1 MIRNRK
7 LIQWMLTICI
17 SSVFIFAGTLE
28 NSVQFTPKFDRNIA
42 RSNEVVKL
50 VIDVNIDKGFHI
62 YSTHPEKS
70 LSPTYV
76 EYTDTTLFS
85 KRGVITEPSTHS
97 SYDSNFDMDIYYH
110 EGRIKLTQDLELAKD
125 IESGKK
131 EIEATFVYFACD
143 DTKCIPRW
151 VDFSLNLTI
160 EDGSPR
166 SEYVS
171 NVIEEYPPLTS
182 DSELLPEGLNEQVE
196 KGILSFILFALGM
209 GFLALLTPCVFPMI
223 PITVSYFTKEGEKE
237 GGKPLKSAS
246 IYALGIIFIFTGLG
260 LILAL
265 TFGAAGANKIAS
277 SPWINLFIAGL
288 FIYFAFSLFGHFEI
302 QMPSAFRQ
310 FSMKQE
316 SRGGVVGILFMALTF
331 TLTSFTCTVQFVGL
345 LLVAASQGNFLWPAL
360 GMIAFATAFATPFFF
375 LALFP
380 QYLAK
385 LPKSGGWLNSVKVTM
400 GFLEFGAAMKFL
412 SNSDLVWQWG
422 IFTKQVV
429 LATWVVISLLM
440 GLYLLGKITLPHDS
454 ETKFIGVPRLVMS
467 IIVMSFALY
476 LSGGLFGQP
485 LHGLIDSY
493 LPPVVDS
500 TRANIVVESSDNHR
514 VEWLDTLEE
523 ALEESKKVNK
533 PIFLDFTGYTCTN
546 CRWMETNVFEEPQVS
561 KLFNDFVLVRL
572 YTDGGVNY
580 RENQQME
587 IDRFGT
593 AALPYYVVLD
603 SNDKELGQFPGMDTD
618 ADKFAQFL
626 IDAKQKF
633 EMEN

>member
-1 MIRNRK
+1 MSKVNK
-7 LIQWMLTICI
+7 FLK
-17 SSVFIFAGTLE
+17 SSVFIWFIGAVLFGGAID
-28 NSVQFTPKFDRNIA
+28 NCVQFSPKLDNNIA
-42 RSNEVVKL
+42 RKGEVITL
-50 VIDVNIDKGFHI
+50 TIDVKIDKGFHI
-62 YSTHPEKS
+62 YSTHPDKS
-70 LSPTYV
+70 LSPTAI
-76 EYTDTTLFS
+76 EYADTTLFS
-85 KRGVITEPSTHS
+85 KRGIVTEPSTHS
-97 SYDSNFDMDIYYH
+97 SYDPNFDMDIYYH
-110 EGRIKLTQDLELAKD
+110 EGNIKLTQKLQLSENIQIGNHKID
-125 IESGKK
+125 
-131 EIEATFVYFACD
+131 ATFVYFACD
-143 DTKCIPRW
+143 ESKCIPKW
-151 VDFSLNLTI
+151 DDFTFVFNI
-160 EDGSPR
+160 EDGTAR
-166 SEYVS
+166 TEFVS
-171 NVIEEYPPLTS
+171 NIIEEYPTLNETS
-182 DSELLPEGLNEQVE
+182 DVLPEELGDQVE

-237 GGKPLKSAS
+237 GGKPFKSAS
-246 IYALGIIFIFTGLG
+246 IYALGIIIIFTSLG

-265 TFGAAGANKIAS
+265 TLGAAGANQIAS

-316 SRGGVVGILFMALTF
+316 SRGGVIGILFMALTF

-345 LLVAASQGNFLWPAL
+345 LLVAASQGSFLWPAL

-440 GLYLLGKITLPHDS
+440 GLYLLGKITLPHDT
-454 ETKFIGVPRLVMS
+454 ETKYIGVPRLVMS
-467 IIVMSFALY
+467 IIIMSFALY
-476 LSGGLFGQP
+476 LSGGMFGQP

-493 LPPVVDS
+493 LPPIVDS
-500 TRANIVVESSDNHR
+500 SREKIVVESGNKHT
-514 VEWLDTLEE
+514 VEWFDTLEE
-523 ALEESKKVNK
+523 ALIESKNVNK

-546 CRWMETNVFEEPQVS
+546 CRWMETNVFEDPQVS
-561 KLFNDFVLVRL
+561 NLFTEFVLVRL

-593 AALPYYVVLD
+593 AALPFYVVLD
-603 SNDKELGQFPGMDTD
+603 SNDEELARFPGMDPD
-618 ADKFAQFL
+618 VNKFAQFL
-626 IDAKQKF
+626 LDAKQKY
-633 EMEN
+633 ELEN